1 MKKRNKRDNKKIL
14 PYVKYFLIILFVTA
28 VGFIFYQNT
37 IDYLRNTRLF
47 FIKTIIYD
55 PTLPFSESREITRF
69 KGKSI
74 FDIDVESLQTRLR
87 SQYPQVAYLKVVKR
101 FPDQLI
107 VLAKKRNPVAHVLVN
122 GRDYIVDMDG
132 VVIPHFG
139 DQDSQLPVIRGLRLD
154 RDPARIGFKLKSQ
167 NLPVALKILNAYR
180 ALPFFA
186 AYPVQ
191 RVEMENLSKIHLVIG
206 RNLDIIVDKDRIQ
219 DKLKNLELIF
229 TQGKLD
235 LSTVKYI
242 DLRFNEPVLG
252 KK

>member
-1 MKKRNKRDNKKIL
+1 MKKRNKKDNKKIL
-14 PYVKYFLIILFVTA
+14 PYVKYFLFTLFVMA
-28 VGFIFYQNT
+28 VGFILYQNT

-55 PTLPFSESREITRF
+55 PTLPFSESREILRF

-74 FDIDVESLQTRLR
+74 FDVDVESLQTRLR

-107 VLAKKRNPVAHVLVN
+107 VLAKKRNPVAHVSVN
-122 GRDYIVDMDG
+122 GRDYIVDADG
-132 VVIPHFG
+132 VVISHLG
-139 DQDSQLPVIRGLRLD
+139 DQDFSLPVIRGLRLD
-154 RDPARIGFKLKSQ
+154 RDPVRVGFKLKSQ
-167 NLPVALKILNAYR
+167 NLPVALNVINAYR
-180 ALPFFA
+180 AMPIFA
-186 AYPVQ
+186 AYPIQ
-191 RVEMENLSKIHLVIG
+191 KIEMENLSKIHLAIG
-206 RNLDIIVDKDRIQ
+206 RSLDIIVDKDRIQ

-235 LSTVKYI
+235 LNTVKYI

>member
-1 MKKRNKRDNKKIL
+1 MKKKNKKDNKKIL

-154 RDPARIGFKLKSQ
+154 RDPAPIRFPIETPKISMPAKS
-167 NLPVALKILNAYR
+167 I
-180 ALPFFA
+180 
-186 AYPVQ
+186 
-191 RVEMENLSKIHLVIG
+191 
-206 RNLDIIVDKDRIQ
+206 
-219 DKLKNLELIF
+219 
-229 TQGKLD
+229 
-235 LSTVKYI
+235 
-242 DLRFNEPVLG
+242 
-252 KK
+252 